1 MPNAF
6 TKHRIDEPK
15 VVAELERILAE
26 PQHHQNVRIGHES
39 RAKGMR
45 EWMNLRRDRDG
56 FFVRGA
62 QCGKQ
67 YLMACEM
74 LEVSGTTQF
83 VFQFREVAESLGL
96 VG

>member
-1 MPNAF
+1 MPKAF
-6 TKHRIDEPK
+6 TKHRIDEPR
-15 VVAELERILAE
+15 VIAELERILTE
-26 PQHHQNVRIGHES
+26 PQHMQNVRIAQES
-39 RAKGMR
+39 REKGMR

-62 QCGKQ
+62 ACGKQ

-83 VFQFREVAESLGL
+83 VFHFRDVAVSLGL
-96 VG
+96 AA